1 LRKQEFLLK
10 EWLPSAGNKVSKIKL
25 SKEFIQST
33 VKLALNEDLYPSGDI
48 TSGLIDNDKVVT
60 VKLISNQSAIVGG
73 LLFAKQTFALIDN
86 KIKFIIKKKDGS
98 RVKKGNLVAL
108 IKGKAK
114 NILIA
119 ERVALNFLSH
129 ISGIA
134 TKTNEFVKLAG
145 KKTKICCTRKTIP
158 NLRVIQKYAVK
169 LGGGTNHRFNLSD
182 EYLIKDNHIAS
193 SDLKTLVNKA
203 IKNKKGKKITVEVD
217 TIEQLRSIL
226 GLKFNTI
233 LLDNMNIKNL
243 RNAVKI
249 AKKYYETEASGN
261 VNLNTVK
268 AIASTG
274 VNRIS
279 IGSITHSATA
289 VDFKLEI

>member
-1 LRKQEFLLK
+1 M
-10 EWLPSAGNKVSKIKL
+10 SKIKL
-25 SKEFIQST
+25 SKDFIYNT

-48 TSGLIDNDKVVT
+48 TSNLVKNNKIIKA
-60 VKLISNQSAIVGG
+60 KLISNQNAIIGG
-73 LLFAKQTFALIDN
+73 LSFVKYTFNAIDN
-86 KIKFIIKKKDGS
+86 KIKFLIKKKDGS
-98 RVKKGNLVAL
+98 SVKKNSL
-108 IKGKAK
+108 IATIEGSAQ

-134 TKTNEFVKLAG
+134 TKTNQFVKLAG
-145 KKTKICCTRKTIP
+145 KKCKICCTRKTVP
-158 NLRVIQKYAVK
+158 NLRVIQKYGVK

-193 SDLKTLVNKA
+193 SNIKELVSLA

-217 TIEQLRSIL
+217 NLKQLSEIM

-233 LLDNMNIKNL
+233 LFDNMNIKNL
-243 RNAVKI
+243 KKGIKI
-249 AKKYYETEASGN
+249 INKKYETEASGN
-261 VNLNTVK
+261 INLKTVK
-268 AIASTG
+268 SIAKTG
-274 VNRIS
+274 VDRIS
-279 IGSITHSATA
+279 VGCITHSASA

>member
-1 LRKQEFLLK
+1 M
-10 EWLPSAGNKVSKIKL
+10 SNIKL
-25 SKEFIQST
+25 SKEFIKST

-48 TSGLIDNDKVVT
+48 TSGLINNDNVIT

-73 LLFAKQTFALIDN
+73 LLFAKEAFSLIDN
-86 KIKFIIKKKDGS
+86 KIKFTVKKKDGS
-98 RVKKGNLVAL
+98 NVKKGSLVAS

-134 TKTNEFVKLAG
+134 TKTNEFVKLVG
-145 KKTKICCTRKTIP
+145 KKSKICCTRKTIP

-169 LGGGTNHRFNLSD
+169 LGGGRNHRFNLSD
-182 EYLIKDNHIAS
+182 EYLIKDNHIAT
-193 SDLKTLVNKA
+193 SDLKSLVLKA
-203 IKNKKGKKITVEVD
+203 IKNKQGKKITVEVD
-217 TIEQLRSIL
+217 TINQLRSIL
-226 GLKFNTI
+226 GLKFNRV
-233 LLDNMNIKNL
+233 LLDNMSIKNL
-243 RNAVKI
+243 RESVRIVK
-249 AKKYYETEASGN
+249 KRYETEASGN
-261 VNLNTVK
+261 VSLKNVK

-279 IGSITHSATA
+279 VGSITHSAPA

>member
-1 LRKQEFLLK
+1 M
-10 EWLPSAGNKVSKIKL
+10 SKIKL
-25 SKEFIQST
+25 SKEFIRST

-48 TSGLIDNDKVVT
+48 TSSLIDDDKIIT
-60 VKLISNQSAIVGG
+60 VKLISNQSAIIGG

-98 RVKKGNLVAL
+98 ITKKGNLVAI

-134 TKTNEFVKLAG
+134 TVTNKFVKLAR
-145 KKTKICCTRKTIP
+145 KKTEVCCTRKTIP

-182 EYLIKDNHIAS
+182 EFLIKDNHIAS
-193 SDLKTLVNKA
+193 SDLRTLVLNA

-217 TIEQLRSIL
+217 TIKQLKSIL
-226 GLKFNTI
+226 GLKFDRV
-233 LLDNMNIKNL
+233 LFDNMNVRNL
-243 RNAVKI
+243 KKCVKI
-249 AKKYYETEASGN
+249 AKRYYETEASGN
-261 VNLNTVK
+261 VTLKTVK
-268 AIASTG
+268 AISYTG

-279 IGSITHSATA
+279 VGSITHSASA
-289 VDFKLEI
+289 IDFKLEI

>member
-1 LRKQEFLLK
+1 MADS
-10 EWLPSAGNKVSKIKL
+10 WVSKIKL
-25 SKEFIQST
+25 SKEFIKST

-48 TSGLIDNDKVVT
+48 TSGLINNDNLIT
-60 VKLISNQSAIVGG
+60 VKLISNQNAIVGG
-73 LLFAKQTFALIDN
+73 LLFAKEAFSLIDS

-98 RVKKGNLVAL
+98 RVKKGSLVAS

-134 TKTNEFVKLAG
+134 TKTNKFVKLVG
-145 KKTKICCTRKTIP
+145 KKSKICCTRKTVP
-158 NLRVIQKYAVK
+158 NLRVLQKYAVK

-182 EYLIKDNHIAS
+182 EYLIKDNHIAN
-193 SDLKTLVNKA
+193 SDLKSLVLKA

-217 TIEQLRSIL
+217 TIKQLKSIL
-226 GLKFNTI
+226 GLKFNRV
-233 LLDNMNIKNL
+233 LLDNMSIKNL
-243 RNAVKI
+243 RESVKI

-261 VNLNTVK
+261 VSLKTVK
-268 AIASTG
+268 AISSTG

-279 IGSITHSATA
+279 VGSITHSAPA

>member
-1 LRKQEFLLK
+1 M
-10 EWLPSAGNKVSKIKL
+10 SKIKL
-25 SKEFIQST
+25 SKEFIKST
-33 VKLALNEDLYPSGDI
+33 VKLALNEDLYPSGDV
-48 TSGLIDNDKVVT
+48 TSSLINDEKVVT
-60 VKLISNQSAIVGG
+60 IKLISNQNAIVGG
-73 LLFAKQTFALIDN
+73 LLFAKEAFSLIDD
-86 KIKFIIKKKDGS
+86 KIKFIIKKRDGS
-98 RVKKGNLVAL
+98 RVKKGSLVAL

-182 EYLIKDNHIAS
+182 EYLIKDNHVAS
-193 SDLKTLVNKA
+193 SDLKTLVLKA

-217 TIEQLRSIL
+217 TIKQLKSIL
-226 GLKFNTI
+226 GLKFNTV
-233 LLDNMNIKNL
+233 LLDNMRIINL
-243 RNAVKI
+243 RESVKI

-261 VNLNTVK
+261 VSLKSVK

-279 IGSITHSATA
+279 VGSITHSAPA

>member
-1 LRKQEFLLK
+1 
-10 EWLPSAGNKVSKIKL
+10 VSKIKL
-25 SKEFIQST
+25 SKEFIRNT

-48 TSGLIDNDKVVT
+48 TSSLVKNDKIIT
-60 VKLISNQSAIVGG
+60 VKLLSNQNAIIGG
-73 LLFAKQTFALIDN
+73 LLFAKQAFALIDS

-98 RVKKGNLVAL
+98 KIKKGSLVAL
-108 IKGKAK
+108 IKGNAK

-134 TKTNEFVKLAG
+134 TKTNAFVKLAG
-145 KKTKICCTRKTIP
+145 KRTKICCTRKTIP

-193 SDLKTLVNKA
+193 SDLRSLVTKA
-203 IKNKKGKKITVEVD
+203 IKNKKGRKITVEVD
-217 TIEQLRSIL
+217 SLNQLKSIM
-226 GLKFNTI
+226 GLKFNTV
-233 LLDNMNIKNL
+233 LFDNMSIKSL
-243 RNAVKI
+243 KEGVKI
-249 AKKYYETEASGN
+249 SNKYYETEASGN
-261 VNLNTVK
+261 ISLKTVK
-268 AIASTG
+268 SVASTG

-279 IGSITHSATA
+279 VGSITHSAEA
-289 VDFKLEI
+289 VDLKLEI